1 MLLMKITHLLLGF
14 MLFFFVQQNYGQI
27 QVNSTGKVGIG
38 NYAPNN
44 SYSITA
50 QTSFVSNLNINYGYV
65 YESIGIGTSYNSSYK
80 LYVRPNQNYVT
91 NAVRISDGSYGTS
104 SYTLYVSGDA
114 YVSEGVFTSSDKR
127 LKKDERIIEK
137 DGFLAKLRKVRG
149 KKYKYKTRDELLE
162 MHNAGTAKFPLDTI
176 YKVIKK
182 IKANGEI
189 EYEHTDEIDEIVVD
203 VPKFDEG
210 EQYGV
215 AAQEVMTEFPELVSL
230 DETTGLYG
238 VNYQGFVPL
247 LLEAFNIQQEKIA
260 QLEVEISNL
269 KITKKNKE

>member
-1 MLLMKITHLLLGF
+1 MKITHLLLGF